1 MSEYFY
7 KAKDKNSKII
17 SGKTEADSFSVAA
30 ANLEQKG
37 LIVLEIIEDE
47 KSIKKEQLN
56 YEIKNTSE
64 ENIFSVSEKAEFFNA
79 FYFMYKSGL
88 PVSDIFSSIFNSSK
102 NHKIKSLCLKI
113 SKKIEKGLSLKEA
126 FSKQKQALGTAYTAL
141 IIAGEESGN
150 LDKILLNII
159 NDLKKEEEFKKNFIS
174 AFSYPFFIFCMAIAV
189 LLLFKLFIL
198 KAFESIG
205 TGGLSHCVIMKMLTF
220 AVIQIIIFFG
230 FFFGGIFYIYKNKK
244 LQHKI
249 INFITKLKLVE
260 NILKNFC
267 FYNFFTILSLSS
279 QAGITSAEAI
289 NLANDVIS
297 VENISLKLKK
307 AQKRVQNGCLITTA
321 FSAANVFSRYDISQI
336 STGEKSGELDK
347 MYSVIAHNYEEK
359 INSAIKILSKMLEPI
374 FLILV
379 GIIVGYVVLTGYR
392 SYYSNLLSL

>member
-17 SGKTEADSFSVAA
+17 SGKIKADSFSAA
-30 ANLEQKG
+30 AMNLEQNN
-37 LIVLEIIEDE
+37 LVVLEIIEDE
-47 KSIKKEQLN
+47 KLIKKEHLN
-56 YEIKNTSE
+56 YETKKSSE
-64 ENIFSVSEKAEFFNA
+64 DCLFSLSEKVEFFNA
-79 FYFMYKSGL
+79 FYFMYKSGF

-113 SKKIEKGLSLKEA
+113 TKKIEKGLSLKEA
-126 FSKQKQALGTAYTAL
+126 FSKQKQALGSAYTAL
-141 IIAGEESGN
+141 IIAGEESGE

-189 LLLFKLFIL
+189 LLLFKLFII

-205 TGGLSHCVIMKMLTF
+205 TGGLSQCNIIRMLTF
-220 AVIQIIIFFG
+220 AVIQIIMFFC

-249 INFITKLKLVE
+249 INFITKLILVE

-267 FYNFFTILSLSS
+267 FYNFFTVLSLSA

-289 NLANDVIS
+289 DLATSVIS
-297 VENISLKLKK
+297 VENISRQLKK

-321 FSAANVFSRYDISQI
+321 FSAANVFSKYDISQI

-347 MYSVIAHNYEEK
+347 MFSVIAHNYEEK
-359 INSAIKILSKMLEPI
+359 INSSVKLLSKLLEPI
-374 FLILV
+374 FLIFV

-392 SYYSNLLSL
+392 SYYSSLLSI